1 MKAPTKFRLV
11 DYDKARSVREYDPQ
25 HSRDYGARWRKIRLM
40 QLRVE
45 PLCRHC
51 KANGVVTP
59 ATEVDH
65 ILRLKR
71 GGTNEAHNL
80 QSLCKPCHSRKTQL
94 EEC

>member
-11 DYDKARSVREYDPQ
+11 DYDATRSVREYDPQ

-40 QLRVE
+40 QLRAE

-51 KANGVVTP
+51 KAQGVVTA

-65 ILRLKR
+65 IIRLRR
-71 GGTNEAHNL
+71 GGTNSPDNL
-80 QSLCKPCHSRKTQL
+80 QSLCKSCHSKKTQL
-94 EEC
+94 E